1 MKSKHLS
8 RKKAILLVSLFFLIA
23 VGLCL
28 YPFLSNY
35 IVEHQTDSLVHT
47 VEQDVEQVDNT
58 EKETAFAEAKKYN
71 EVITSGVVKLQDP
84 FTMSVSSVAVANYRS
99 LLNITKD
106 GVMGLIKIPA
116 IDVSL
121 PIYHG
126 TSDAVLEK
134 GVGHLEGTSLPIG
147 GSGTHIVL
155 TGHSGLSKA
164 KLFTDLDNLQIGDYF
179 FLETWGETLSYRV
192 ESKKVILPSELD
204 DLQVVQ
210 GEDLCTLLTCT
221 PYGVNSHRLLVRGVR
236 AELPDIEEEQQE
248 VVQVHDSPSR
258 WMMEY
263 KSALLIGFGFFCLGL
278 AGILGYPY
286 YRNKKQNRRD
296 RT

>member
-1 MKSKHLS
+1 
-8 RKKAILLVSLFFLIA
+8 
-23 VGLCL
+23 
-28 YPFLSNY
+28 
-35 IVEHQTDSLVHT
+35 
-47 VEQDVEQVDNT
+47 
-58 EKETAFAEAKKYN
+58 
-71 EVITSGVVKLQDP
+71 
-84 FTMSVSSVAVANYRS
+84 MSVSSVAVANYRS

-147 GSGTHIVL
+147 GSGTHTVL
-155 TGHSGLSKA
+155 TGHSGLSNA

-192 ESKKVILPSELD
+192 ESKKVVLPSELD